1 MEAKAYI
8 NKGTEG
14 HYEVIEIVLVYPN
27 YYIHSISHKKADI
40 VEMSSIKTIKRTP
53 ERPNLAIHENLQPIE
68 LQEGEELFVE
78 NAGNPM
84 MLAYEGRPN
93 GLNMCMCCKG
103 VIKNSD
109 FFKPNTRGIPSNGI
123 CKDCNSKGYTYFD
136 PSEGPFH
143 TSQEAIMLDISGL
156 PKDWAC
162 AKYCAVCYHAEKLN
176 ENNLCSECSNLPY

>member
-1 MEAKAYI
+1 MEAKAYT

-27 YYIHSISHKKADI
+27 YYIHSISHKKAGI
-40 VEMSSIKTIKRTP
+40 VEMSSIKTIKRTL

-84 MLAYEGRPN
+84 MLAYGDRPN
-93 GLNMCMCCKG
+93 GLRHCSTCDSVK
-103 VIKNSD
+103 KNLD
-109 FFKPNTRGIPSNGI
+109 FFAIHPNGSGT
-123 CKDCNSKGYTYFD
+123 CKDCH
-136 PSEGPFH
+136 SEAYKA
-143 TSQEAIMLDISGL
+143 EM
-156 PKDWAC
+156 